1 MPKLPRVTARNMVAA
16 LKRAG
21 FVERRQTGSHLILR
35 HQGTRRMTV
44 VPQHTG
50 TMGAHLTRSIL
61 RQAGL
66 TANDLRQL
74 LGKKR

>member
-1 MPKLPRVTARNMVAA
+1 MVAA

-35 HQGTRRMTV
+35 HPQTKRMTV

-50 TMGAHLTRSIL
+50 TMSADLVRSISA
-61 RQAGL
+61 RPA
-66 TANDLRQL
+66 
-74 LGKKR
+74 

>member
-1 MPKLPRVTARNMVAA
+1 MPKLPRVTARRMVAA
-16 LKRAG
+16 LRRAG

-35 HQGTRRMTV
+35 HPETRQMAV

-50 TMGAHLTRSIL
+50 AMSAHLTRSIL

-66 TANDLRQL
+66 TANDLREL

>member
-1 MPKLPRVTARNMVAA
+1 MPKLPRVTARKMVAA

-35 HQGTRRMTV
+35 HPETKLMAV
-44 VPQHTG
+44 VPQHAG
-50 TMGAHLTRSIL
+50 TMGAHLTQSIL

-66 TANDLRQL
+66 SAKDLRDL